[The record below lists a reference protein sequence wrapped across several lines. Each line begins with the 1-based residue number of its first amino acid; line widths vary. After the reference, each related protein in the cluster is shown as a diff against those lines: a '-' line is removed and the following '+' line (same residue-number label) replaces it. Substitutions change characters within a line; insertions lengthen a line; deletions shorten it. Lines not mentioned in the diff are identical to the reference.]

1 MELAG
6 QLEHIV
12 APIAAEYVPERQ
24 SSQAIS
30 TKLQYVPATQ
40 TPMTFGS
47 DTTSIITDVTLLIF
61 ICKYVYT

>member
-30 TKLQYVPATQ
+30 TIYVPATQ